1 MDKRIEHI
9 QIDDIVMYS
18 NNPRHNDGEAVDK
31 VAASIKEYG
40 FKVPMVLDKNNVI
53 ITGHTRYKAAK
64 KLKLDKVPCII
75 ADDLTDAQVKAFRI
89 ADNKVSEYSSWDYEL
104 LNFEFEELKDLGFD
118 MEMTGFDDFEMDAIE
133 AAEDFEMDEFKEH
146 HRLAT
151 DNAYNLQFN
160 EIERTAGFYQMPIIK
175 KIDYIPKDLI
185 SFNYAKTAQDKS
197 VGVHFYIDDYQFER
211 VWNNPI
217 MYVDILKEFDCVITP
232 DFSLYLDM
240 PIAMKIW
247 NTYRNRL
254 IGQIMYDC
262 GIKVIPNVSWAEED
276 TFKFCFDGIEPG
288 GTVSISTIGV
298 KRDPEAKAI
307 WTAGVTEMIK
317 RIKPKAILVYGGKIE
332 YDYPKDIDVIY
343 FENKIKERVEKSKNK
358 EEI

>member
-1 MDKRIEHI
+1 MYKKIEHI
-9 QIDDIVMYS
+9 KIDDIIMYA
-18 NNPRHNDGEAVDK
+18 NNPRHNDNEAVDK
-31 VAASIKEYG
+31 VAASIEAYG

-89 ADNKVSEYSSWDYEL
+89 ADNKVSEYSSWDNEL
-104 LNFEFEELKDLGFD
+104 LSFEFEELKDLGFD
-118 MEMTGFDDFEMDAIE
+118 MEMTGFDDFAI
-133 AAEDFEMDEFKEH
+133 ADTDTVEDFEEDFEIEEIKVH

-160 EIERTAGFYQMPIIK
+160 ELERTAGFYQMPIIK

-185 SFNYAKTAQDKS
+185 SFNYAKTAKDKD

-211 VWNNPI
+211 VWNNPV
-217 MYVDILKEFDCVITP
+217 MYVDILKEFDCVLTP

-240 PIAMKIW
+240 PLAMKIW
-247 NTYRNRL
+247 NVYRNRL
-254 IGQIMYDC
+254 IGQIMQDY
-262 GIKVIPNVSWAEED
+262 GIKVIPNVSWAEKD
-276 TFKFCFDGIEPG
+276 TFQFCFDGIEKG
-288 GTVSISTIGV
+288 SIVSISTIGV
-298 KRDPEAKAI
+298 KKDPEAKAI
-307 WTAGVTEMIK
+307 WEAGVTEMIK

-343 FENKIKERVEKSKNK
+343 FENKINERVKK
-358 EEI
+358 